1 VRLRDTSQGAPHD
14 DPRSPHWPFRQ
25 RRHKASAR
33 LSTDGIPALD
43 FLSDTPR
50 EREEP
55 ETPIRRHPTL
65 FQLRSGQCR
74 FPSEIGWNLLGSS
87 VASPHLHQDPTAT
100 SVASAPMCPR
110 RRGDPSRHQAGLH
123 RCRPHPILRKCD
135 YGTRFEVLGAYSHAV
150 SGALPRCSVFEPFRQ
165 PAYGSGVLTMS
176 ECVSSHA

>member
-1 VRLRDTSQGAPHD
+1 MRLRDTSQGAPHD

-55 ETPIRRHPTL
+55 EAPIRKHPTL

-74 FPSEIGWNLLGSS
+74 FP
-87 VASPHLHQDPTAT
+87 
-100 SVASAPMCPR
+100 PR
-110 RRGDPSRHQAGLH
+110 RSAGTCSALLWRARTCTKTLLPRVLPAH
-123 RCRPHPILRKCD
+123 LCAREEEVIPHVTRLACIDAGR
-135 YGTRFEVLGAYSHAV
+135 TRFCGSAIMEHVLKFSERIPTRFRAPCLAVQYSSR
-150 SGALPRCSVFEPFRQ
+150 SGSPRTARG
-165 PAYGSGVLTMS
+165 Y
-176 ECVSSHA
+176 